1 MEPVTIGWLVGVGS
15 GIFVTLM
22 LLVAIM
28 PPGKRLGDAVRRQ
41 GDNRKRRV
49 DPSAWEPM
57 FGRAHGDW
65 YRWFAWRPVSTLD
78 RGWVWLRPVWRRR
91 IYKKEYLPG
100 PSYSYFQNLVELRY
114 IFD

>member
-1 MEPVTIGWLVGVGS
+1 
-15 GIFVTLM
+15 M

-41 GDNRKRRV
+41 GDNRKKRV

-65 YRWFAWRPVSTLD
+65 YRWFAWRPVQTLD
-78 RGWVWLRPVWRRR
+78 RGLVWLRPVWRRR
-91 IYKKEYLPG
+91 VYKKEYLPG
-100 PSYSYFQNLVELRY
+100 PAYSYFQNLVELKY